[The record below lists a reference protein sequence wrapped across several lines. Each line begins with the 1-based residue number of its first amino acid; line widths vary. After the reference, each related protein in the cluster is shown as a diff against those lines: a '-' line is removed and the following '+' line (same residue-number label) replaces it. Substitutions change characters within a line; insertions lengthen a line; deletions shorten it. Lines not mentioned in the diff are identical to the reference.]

1 MRLRDPVPP
10 DRDGSFARNTGAVP
24 QRVVV
29 LAGAAVLLVLVVL
42 LVLLLV

>member
-10 DRDGSFARNTGAVP
+10 DRDGSFTRTRGPVPSLPVALAVA
-24 QRVVV
+24 
-29 LAGAAVLLVLVVL
+29 AGLLILLVG

>member
-10 DRDGSFARNTGAVP
+10 DRDGSFARERGSAPSLPVAIG
-24 QRVVV
+24 VA
-29 LAGAAVLLVLVVL
+29 AGLLILLVG